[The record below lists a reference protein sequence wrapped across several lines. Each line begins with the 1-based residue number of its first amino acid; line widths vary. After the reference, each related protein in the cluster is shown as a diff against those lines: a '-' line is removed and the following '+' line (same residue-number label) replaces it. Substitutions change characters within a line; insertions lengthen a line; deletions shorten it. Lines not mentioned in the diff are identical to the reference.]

1 MKWDGEK
8 NKNCSKI
15 VFFFLHNFLVGKMKR
30 WKDKKESVSCNNF
43 PFYLSM
49 ELFLMNY
56 RINLSNPLFLSF
68 FSHFRWM
75 EDGGVRRNM
84 LMVLFLLPLFIVNQT
99 RENDKPPSIFIPF
112 HSPPSQILGF
122 QCISQHYS
130 IRS

>member
-1 MKWDGEK
+1 MGK
-8 NKNCSKI
+8 KI
-15 VFFFLHNFLVGKMKR
+15 KIAAKLSFFFLHNFLVGKMKK
-30 WKDKKESVSCNNF
+30 WKDKKESISCNNF

-49 ELFLMNY
+49 EFLLMNH

-75 EDGGVRRNM
+75 EDGAARRNM

-122 QCISQHYS
+122 QCISQHYF